1 MNPKVKEL
9 YDQLK
14 NGLKDFQQSDRW
26 KDYLRFSTKFHHY
39 SFGNTI
45 LIWLRKPDATHVAGF
60 RKWHEM
66 GRFVKAGEHGIPIF
80 VPMLGKKIVEK
91 NNPVRMQD
99 NASVLMTDEK
109 KEELEVQYLRGFR
122 IGYVFDI
129 SQTDGKP
136 VPELVK
142 TLPQTATGETL
153 YPRFKALSPVPV
165 SDEDIQLNGYYHIEE
180 KRIVIRRDLTADQK
194 AKTCV
199 HEIAHA
205 TMHLRGLDKNLSR
218 EEQELVAESVAF
230 VVCGEHGLDSSDY
243 TFGYLASWKGDEK
256 KMQEIGAVVMEVA
269 VGVINAI

>member
-1 MNPKVKEL
+1 MNPKVKQL

-45 LIWLRKPDATHVAGF
+45 LIWLRKPDATRVAGF
-60 RKWHEM
+60 RKWHDM

-80 VPMLGKKIVEK
+80 VPMIYKKKADPAECL
-91 NNPVRMQD
+91 N
-99 NASVLMTDEK
+99 DEQ
-109 KEELEVQYLRGFR
+109 KEEEILRGFR
-122 IGYVFDI
+122 IGYMFDV

-153 YPRFKALSPVPV
+153 YPKFKVLSPVPV
-165 SDEDIQLNGYYHIEE
+165 SEEDIQMNGYYHIEE
-180 KRIVIRRDLTADQK
+180 KRIVIKKNNSLDQK
-194 AKTCV
+194 AKTVV

-205 TMHLRGLDKNLSR
+205 LLHQRKEEFSR
-218 EEQELVAESVAF
+218 EAEELIAESVAF
-230 VVCGEHGLDSSDY
+230 VVCSHFDLDASEYS
-243 TFGYLASWKGDEK
+243 FGYLASWKGNEV
-256 KMQEIGAVVMEVA
+256 KMDEIGGVVQEV
-269 VGVINAI
+269 VGDVIERFIYL